1 MGSVKAARM
10 QLLLRLRNRPGALAL
25 RATRGLLTTTRR
37 GEPALSIDEFDDL
50 SIDRDQR
57 EKVKPGELK
66 QLPESKTKINHPV
79 AMLQFRSFPNCHM
92 LNVIMRKSPVARKPP
107 HASIGSKKS
116 ARAKEEEQLYFV
128 RKSANG
134 EPSNGNGFRHH
145 RPKEKRADTPAP
157 RVLNPANAQIDYAD
171 NERGAINKLLALN
184 EYYRSHPWPSP
195 FDRTEHHLRLGD
207 ARDLSWIPD
216 ATVHLIVTSP
226 PYWTLK
232 KYEENERQ
240 LGEIEDYN
248 AFLDE
253 LDKVWRE
260 CARVLAP
267 GGRICCVVGDVCIP
281 RRQGRHRVMPLHADI
296 MVRARSLGLDAL
308 TPILWFKI
316 ANGVTEAKGNG
327 AGFYGKPYQPG
338 AIIKNDAEYILFLR
352 KGGEYRSPSS
362 IQKALSM
369 LTRDEMKSWLRSAWI
384 DIKGESTRRG
394 HPAPYPQSLAER
406 LIKLFSFAGDTIL
419 DPFVGTGTTNLAA
432 IATSRNSIGIE
443 IEPVYLKIAE
453 QRLHLATAMPRAFGA
468 THSTLTVEQ

>member
-1 MGSVKAARM
+1 M
-10 QLLLRLRNRPGALAL
+10 
-25 RATRGLLTTTRR
+25 
-37 GEPALSIDEFDDL
+37 
-50 SIDRDQR
+50 SIDRIIASALSRVFVYGSQNHSLSGFELNLQAR
-57 EKVKPGELK
+57 E
-66 QLPESKTKINHPV
+66 
-79 AMLQFRSFPNCHM
+79 AQFRSVRSGHM
-92 LNVIMRKSPVARKPP
+92 LNMAMRKSPVATKTSC
-107 HASIGSKKS
+107 ASTGSKK
-116 ARAKEEEQLYFV
+116 RTRVKEEEQLYLV

-134 EPSNGNGFRHH
+134 APRNGSGFRHH
-145 RPKEKRADTPAP
+145 RPKEKRPDAPAP
-157 RVLNPANAQIDYAD
+157 RVFDPANAQIDYAD

-184 EYYRSHPWPSP
+184 EYYRSHPWPKP
-195 FDRTEHHLRLGD
+195 FDRTEHRLRLGD
-207 ARDLSWIPD
+207 ARGLSWIPNGS
-216 ATVHLIVTSP
+216 VHLIVTSP

-232 KYEENERQ
+232 KYERNERQ

-253 LDKVWRE
+253 LDKVWCE

-327 AGFYGKPYQPG
+327 SGFYGKPYQPG

-369 LTRDEMKSWLRSAWI
+369 LARDEMKSWLRSAWI

-432 IATSRNSIGIE
+432 IAAGRNSIGNE
-443 IEPVYLKIAE
+443 IEPAYLKIAE
-453 QRLHLATAMPRAFGA
+453 QRLDLATAMPRAFGA
-468 THSTLTVEQ
+468 THSTLTVER

>member
-1 MGSVKAARM
+1 MLNIVMRKA
-10 QLLLRLRNRPGALAL
+10 
-25 RATRGLLTTTRR
+25 
-37 GEPALSIDEFDDL
+37 
-50 SIDRDQR
+50 
-57 EKVKPGELK
+57 
-66 QLPESKTKINHPV
+66 PV
-79 AMLQFRSFPNCHM
+79 ATKTSR
-92 LNVIMRKSPVARKPP
+92 
-107 HASIGSKKS
+107 ASTRLKKS
-116 ARAKEEEQLYFV
+116 ACTKEEEQLYLV
-128 RKSANG
+128 RKSTNG
-134 EPSNGNGFRHH
+134 GPSSGSGFRHH
-145 RPKEKRADTPAP
+145 RPKEKRADAPAS
-157 RVLNPANAQIDYAD
+157 RVLDPAKAQIDYAD

-184 EYYRSHPWPSP
+184 EYYRAHPWPAP
-195 FDRTEHHLRLGD
+195 FDRTQHRLKLGD
-207 ARDLSWIPD
+207 ARDLSWIPNGS
-216 ATVHLIVTSP
+216 VHLIVTSP

-232 KYEENERQ
+232 KYEENDNQ
-240 LGEIEDYN
+240 LGEIEDYI

-253 LDKVWRE
+253 LDQVWRE

-281 RRQGRHRVMPLHADI
+281 RKQGRHRVMPLHADI

-369 LTRDEMKSWLRSAWI
+369 LTKDEMKSWLRSAWV

-406 LIKLFSFAGDTIL
+406 LIKLFSFAGDTVL

-432 IATSRNSIGIE
+432 VTTGRNSIGNE

-453 QRLHLATAMPRAFGA
+453 QRLHLGTAMPRAVGA
-468 THSTLTVEQ
+468 THSTLTVER

>member
-1 MGSVKAARM
+1 
-10 QLLLRLRNRPGALAL
+10 
-25 RATRGLLTTTRR
+25 
-37 GEPALSIDEFDDL
+37 
-50 SIDRDQR
+50 
-57 EKVKPGELK
+57 
-66 QLPESKTKINHPV
+66 
-79 AMLQFRSFPNCHM
+79 M
-92 LNVIMRKSPVARKPP
+92 LNITMSKSPAAIKTPRAPTGSRKRARV
-107 HASIGSKKS
+107 
-116 ARAKEEEQLYFV
+116 KEQEQLYLV
-128 RKSANG
+128 RKPANG
-134 EPSNGNGFRHH
+134 ALSNGNGFRHH
-145 RPKEKRADTPAP
+145 RKKEKRSEVPAP
-157 RVLNPANAQIDYAD
+157 DVFDPANAQIDYAD

-184 EYYRSHPWPSP
+184 AYYRAHPWPTP
-195 FDRTEHHLRLGD
+195 FDRTKHSLRLGD
-207 ARDLSWIPD
+207 ARDLSWIPNGS
-216 ATVHLIVTSP
+216 VHLVVTSP

-232 KYEENERQ
+232 KYEANKRQ

-281 RRQGRHRVMPLHADI
+281 RRQGRHLVMPLHADI

-327 AGFYGKPYQPG
+327 SGFYGKPYQPG

-362 IQKALSM
+362 TQKALSM
-369 LTRDEMKSWLRSAWI
+369 LTKEEMKSWLRSAWV

-406 LIKLFSFAGDTIL
+406 LIKLFSFAGDTVL

-432 IATSRNSIGIE
+432 VATGRNSIGNE
-443 IEPVYLKIAE
+443 IEPAYLKIAE
-453 QRLHLATAMPRAFGA
+453 QRLQLATAMPRTVGA
-468 THSTLTVEQ
+468 THSTLTVER